1 MQYQVKQNKAGKWEA
16 IISNPSFNYSKIF
29 TYETKGGAELRIEI
43 EKEEA
48 RQALADVESIWDYLK
63 PIQS

>member
-1 MQYQVKQNKAGKWEA
+1 MQYQVKQNKKGNWEA
-16 IISNPSFNYSKIF
+16 IISNSSFNYSKVF

-48 RQALADVESIWDYLK
+48 RQALANVDSIWDYFK
-63 PIQS
+63 QIQS